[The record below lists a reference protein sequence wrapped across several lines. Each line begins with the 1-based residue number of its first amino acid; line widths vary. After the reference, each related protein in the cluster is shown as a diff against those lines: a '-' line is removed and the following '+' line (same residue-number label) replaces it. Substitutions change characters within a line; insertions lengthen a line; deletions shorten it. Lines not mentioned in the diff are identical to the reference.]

1 MQDSTAKQAG
11 GEGLPGFGPDT
22 IEAAMRERVRETI
35 EAIVHEE
42 LEAALARGT
51 RSAGNL
57 TPVEAIAALRNEFGG
72 HAVKPTA

>member
-1 MQDSTAKQAG
+1 MQDSPAKQAG

-42 LEAALARGT
+42 LEAALGARDSICGQSHT
-51 RSAGNL
+51 CGSDCGVA
-57 TPVEAIAALRNEFGG
+57 
-72 HAVKPTA
+72 